1 MTPKPW
7 LPRRRRRSGT
17 GDICLGLWAIRPGL
31 DAGSIRA
38 PLEPRT
44 AAGPR
49 LKTLTIDISRASGTS
64 ARGIGLEA
72 GSIGTALKSGTA
84 AGTRLKTLAKAIS
97 RASGTTIQVIGLEA
111 GSIGATLESGT
122 ALGPRT
128 ETGPRLKTLIRE
140 ISRASGTTTH
150 AIALEAV
157 TIRTRL
163 GPGAARE
170 PLPAHV
176 AVITPSITPSLGSAI
191 VGGLPR
197 RGVGPGIVAAASD
210 IGRGWGGVIGRGHHG
225 YPGGAGITTVSP
237 VSAAITA
244 AAGSA

>member
-1 MTPKPW
+1 M
-7 LPRRRRRSGT
+7 
-17 GDICLGLWAIRPGL
+17 
-31 DAGSIRA
+31 
-38 PLEPRT
+38 
-44 AAGPR
+44 
-49 LKTLTIDISRASGTS
+49 
-64 ARGIGLEA
+64 GLEA
-72 GSIGTALKSGTA
+72 GSIAAPLESGTA
-84 AGTRLKTLAKAIS
+84 AGPRLKTLAKAIS

-170 PLPAHV
+170 PPPAHV
-176 AVITPSITPSLGSAI
+176 AVITPSIISSITPSVGPAI

>member
-1 MTPKPW
+1 MTPKPL

-17 GDICLGLWAIRPGL
+17 GDICLGLWAIRLGL
-31 DAGSIRA
+31 DAGSIGA

-64 ARGIGLEA
+64 TRGIGLEA
-72 GSIGTALKSGTA
+72 GSIGAPRESGTA
-84 AGTRLKTLAKAIS
+84 AGARLKTLTREIS

-111 GSIGATLESGT
+111 GSIGAALEPWAALEPGTTLEPWAAAGT
-122 ALGPRT
+122 L
-128 ETGPRLKTLIRE
+128 LKTLTRE

-163 GPGAARE
+163 GPGAASE
-170 PLPAHV
+170 PPPAHV
-176 AVITPSITPSLGSAI
+176 AVITPSLGSAI
-191 VGGLPR
+191 VGALPR
-197 RGVGPGIVAAASD
+197 RGVSPGIVGAATSD
-210 IGRGWGGVIGRGHHG
+210 VGRGWRCVIGRGNHG
-225 YPGGAGITTVSP
+225 CTGVAGVTAAAAV
-237 VSAAITA
+237 AAITA
-244 AAGSA
+244 AGS

>member
-17 GDICLGLWAIRPGL
+17 GDICLGLWAIRLGL

-49 LKTLTIDISRASGTS
+49 LKTLTIGISRASGTS
-64 ARGIGLEA
+64 TRGIGL
-72 GSIGTALKSGTA
+72 
-84 AGTRLKTLAKAIS
+84 
-97 RASGTTIQVIGLEA
+97 VA
-111 GSIGATLESGT
+111 GSIGAPRESGT
-122 ALGPRT
+122 AA
-128 ETGPRLKTLIRE
+128 GPRLKTLIRE

-163 GPGAARE
+163 GPGAASE

-176 AVITPSITPSLGSAI
+176 AVITPSLGSAI
-191 VGGLPR
+191 EGALPR
-197 RGVGPGIVAAASD
+197 RGVGPGIVAAATSD
-210 IGRGWGGVIGRGHHG
+210 VGRGWRCVIGRGHHG
-225 YPGGAGITTVSP
+225 YPGGAGVTT

-244 AAGSA
+244 AAPS